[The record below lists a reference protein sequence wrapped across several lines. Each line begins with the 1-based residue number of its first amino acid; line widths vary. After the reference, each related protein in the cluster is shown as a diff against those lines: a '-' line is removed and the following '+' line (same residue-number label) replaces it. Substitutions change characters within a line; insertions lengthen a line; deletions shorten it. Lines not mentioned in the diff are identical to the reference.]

1 MYKEWILNIATNRW
15 GLNKKVSV
23 GPISEWIRECN
34 PKEIQEWKDFY
45 FVKLKEFINS
55 KNIPLEP
62 QEYLEYLGKKLYTKI
77 TEVIRAEIDKVSEE
91 DCISYIYDLVITK
104 TFEGFQNEIDTIY
117 KKLQKELEIQI
128 NPAPDKWDRLY
139 NIDFYIKIQDF
150 YIGLQIKPITFNQT
164 PQIYKWIE
172 ILSKTH
178 NNFEKDFNG
187 KVFIIFS
194 IKEKDKKEIYNKE
207 VIQEIRELIN
217 KLRN

>member
-15 GLNKKVSV
+15 GLNKKTIV

-77 TEVIRAEIDKVSEE
+77 TEVIRAEIDKVSKE

-117 KKLQKELEIQI
+117 KKLQKELEVQI

-139 NIDFYIKIQDF
+139 NIDFYIKIRDF

-178 NNFEKDFNG
+178 KNFEKDFNG

>member
-15 GLNKKVSV
+15 GLNKKAIV
-23 GPISEWIRECN
+23 GPVSEWIRECN

-139 NIDFYIKIQDF
+139 NIDFYIKIPDF

-178 NNFEKDFNG
+178 KNFEKDFNG